1 MLSWLEGFQLAA
13 HVPVQYWKRP
23 LKAESAPAKRRPP
36 DSRIIM
42 RYMPSAFTW
51 YLRAAISMMGIHLA
65 WRSQSAICNCSP
77 TRRAICRTRFR
88 QTRTAWRAMATLAFS
103 WSTEVSAAAVS
114 GCVEAWPDSV
124 PTGSVVPASA
134 AARAASAASRRS
146 CAWRSS
152 RLATR
157 SLPRSGVD
165 ALASGVVMA
174 VVRAVATM
182 RKARIAIQLLRRGTT
197 SFRRGFPG
205 GSGEACADGAF
216 RAPAHLAPHAN
227 AELGDNGRGERMRGR
242 AGRPRLSLIHISEPE
257 IGGRCNPTGL

>member
-65 WRSQSAICNCSP
+65 WRSQSAICHCSR
-77 TRRAICRTRFR
+77 TRRAMRRTRFC
-88 QTRTAWRAMATLAFS
+88 QTRTALRALATLAFS
-103 WSTEVSAAAVS
+103 WSTEVSVAAVS
-114 GCVEAWPDSV
+114 GSAEAWPDSV

-134 AARAASAASRRS
+134 AARAASAASSRS
-146 CAWRSS
+146 CAWRNS

-165 ALASGVVMA
+165 ASASGVTRA
-174 VVRAVATM
+174 VVTAVATM
-182 RKARIAIQLLRRGTT
+182 RKARIAIQLWRRDTT

-216 RAPAHLAPHAN
+216 RAPAHLALHAN
-227 AELGDNGRGERMRGR
+227 AELGDKGRGERMRGR
-242 AGRPRLSLIHISEPE
+242 AGRPRLCVCGASQPE
-257 IGGRCNPTGL
+257 